1 MRIGPVLSTFL
12 AGILTTMFSGCPIPE
27 PVEFQVAPAIVEVPL
42 GSEFALSVSSSDPLD
57 KKVRCEPDN
66 PLIARANSS
75 AVVHGLR
82 PGTTSLKVSGR
93 HSGASATVD
102 VTVIPPLDFN
112 TKLPEDP
119 AQVQPSLE
127 HTSTLSRIECT
138 LHLPGNAATIKPDVQ
153 DLYHRILIPGA
164 ERTLEP
170 GKPELPAFTFFAAI
184 PQDAQTGELAQWTI
198 TISPELKQP
207 YEGVHV
213 YPAQPPAWI
222 ENTKRREQRPLFER
236 DNESYQSGALYPGWE
251 YQSDMVQLGNLNV
264 LKVRVFPVQY
274 IAAEHR
280 LILARRLR
288 IQIDFSSVQ
297 SPILPYILGDY
308 KGIQEMGAEEWLA
321 TEMLN
326 GELVPLATAST
337 LSRMLLD
344 IDRDI
349 IRDDAFELLIVT
361 RPELY
366 SQARRLARW
375 RQDSGTRVYLASLDG
390 TDYPDAE
397 SIRDYIKELDY
408 LNRVPTVTTP
418 EPAAMSAVLLF
429 GDVEFIPA
437 HQGMNY
443 RGQPTPAGFFDYVLT
458 VETDLPYSTLRGGD
472 YEPDVALGR
481 ISVDNRDEAKAVVDK
496 VIRYESRAPGDI
508 PLHAAT
514 YGYFDDVIWPIAWL
528 LTRLDFTLGSPV
540 VRGVGE
546 GFIGNVLPGDYLAAA
561 TSPAEGPPWYRVEEV
576 VSDSELLLSRPY
588 LEAPT
593 PGGDYGGI
601 GRQDGQ
607 DDWEFFVG
615 AERVRDFLADQGVTV
630 RFGYNRNDGPDPVA
644 DFYGHALPAD
654 ILAYSW
660 DAGPDTIQANWRQG
674 LEGLVV
680 HCDHGLLSGW
690 HHPNFEMRDSD
701 TDPGHMIPMDDPDS
715 AFYPVVFSMNCD
727 SGWFDNETDTVRF
740 PWGLVQIPQT
750 GPKNECF
757 AERALRFPDGGA
769 VAVIAAAR
777 GSDADANDRL
787 LDGLMAALYSNYAEG
802 SISTRRLRPAF
813 DRLGPAFRWG
823 MFHQGNWLG
832 DDMVRREYNLEI
844 YHLHGDPMLKVNLPG
859 S

>member
-1 MRIGPVLSTFL
+1 MRIGWVLSMIL
-12 AGILTTMFSGCPIPE
+12 AGVLAVMISGCPAPE
-27 PVEFQVAPAIVEVPL
+27 PVEFHVAPLSVEVPL
-42 GSEFALSVSSSDPLD
+42 GSEFALAVTSSDLLD
-57 KKVRCEPDN
+57 KSFRCVPDD
-66 PLIARANSS
+66 PLVARADSS
-75 AVVHGLR
+75 GVLYGLTL
-82 PGTTSLKVSGR
+82 GTTSLKVSGR

-102 VTVIPPLDFN
+102 VSVIAPPGFN
-112 TKLPEDP
+112 ATLPEDP
-119 AQVQPSLE
+119 GQVQPTLE
-127 HTSTLSRIECT
+127 YMSTISHVECT
-138 LHLPGNAATIKPDVQ
+138 LHLPGIAASIGPDVQ
-153 DLYHRILIPGA
+153 DLYHRIQIPGA
-164 ERTLEP
+164 ERTLDP
-170 GKPELPAFTFFAAI
+170 GKPELPAFTFYAAI
-184 PQDAQTGELAQWTI
+184 PQDAQTGELAQWAI
-198 TISPELKQP
+198 TISPELKQQ

-222 ENTKRREQRPLFER
+222 ENTKRRDQRPLFER
-236 DNESYQSGALYPGWE
+236 DDEAYQSSTHYPGWD
-251 YQSDMVQLGNLNV
+251 YQTDVFQMGNLSV
-264 LKVRVFPVQY
+264 LKIRVFPAQFV
-274 IAAEHR
+274 AAEDR
-280 LILARRLR
+280 LILARRFR
-288 IQIDFSSVQ
+288 IQIDFSGVP
-297 SPILPYILGDY
+297 SPVLPYIVGDY
-308 KGIQEMGAEEWLA
+308 KGSQETGAEEWLA

-326 GELVPLATAST
+326 GDLVPLATANT
-337 LSRMLLD
+337 LNRALME
-344 IDRDI
+344 IDRAH

-375 RQDSGTRVYLASLDG
+375 RQDSGTRVYLASLDSS
-390 TDYPDAE
+390 DYPDAE
-397 SIRDYIKELDY
+397 RLRDFIKELDY
-408 LNRVPTVTTP
+408 LNRVPTGTTP
-418 EPAAMSAVLLF
+418 EPAAMSAILLF
-429 GDVEFIPA
+429 GDVELVPA

-443 RGQPTPAGFFDYVLT
+443 RGQPTPTGFFDYVLT
-458 VETDLPYSTLRGGD
+458 VETDLPYATLRGGD

-496 VIRYESRAPGDI
+496 IIRYESRAPGDH
-508 PLHAAT
+508 PAHAAT

-540 VRGVGE
+540 VHGVGE

-561 TSPAEGPPWYRVEEV
+561 TSPAEGPPWYRVEDV

-593 PGGDYGGI
+593 RGGDYGGI

-615 AERVRDFLADQGVTV
+615 AERVRDFLADEGVTV
-630 RFGYNRNDGPDPVA
+630 RFGYNRNDGPDPLA
-644 DFYGHALPAD
+644 DFYGDALPAE

-660 DAGPDTIQANWRQG
+660 DAGPGTIQTNWRQG

-690 HHPNFEMRDSD
+690 HHPNFEMRDPD
-701 TDPGHMIPMDDPDS
+701 TDPGHMVSMDNPDS
-715 AFYPVVFSMNCD
+715 AFYPIVFSMNCD

-740 PWGLVQIPQT
+740 PAGLVQIPQT

-757 AERALRFPDGGA
+757 CERALRFPDGGA
-769 VAVIAAAR
+769 VAVIGAAR

-787 LDGLMAALYSNYAEG
+787 LDGLMAALYPTYAEG
-802 SISTRRLRPAF
+802 SISTWRLRPSF

-832 DDMVRREYNLEI
+832 DDEVRREYNLEI
-844 YHLHGDPMLKVNLPG
+844 FHLHGDPMLKVNLPG